1 MLEKRKKS
9 TQGDFPVSEVSKG
22 TALQSSATG
31 EARGGAMQT
40 SKAVQRRKTPFFNFR
55 RIQWRQQHWNTF
67 WITSVPLSAVIHERH
82 PSAYS
87 TLGPCPTNPP
97 GGGLWQSSLAIEH
110 TDMGREKGCRQQ
122 EELRRV
128 WRLKRRTSVALKGYE

>member
-97 GGGLWQSSLAIEH
+97 GGACGKAPLPSNTLTWEERRAADSRRSSDVFGVSSAAPAWL
-110 TDMGREKGCRQQ
+110 
-122 EELRRV
+122 
-128 WRLKRRTSVALKGYE
+128 